1 MTPPTIS
8 APLSSSA
15 SRDAELLRLADQ
27 CVKCGLCLPHCPTYA
42 HGRNEADSPRGRIA
56 LVQGWVSGA
65 LALDARLAAHLDGC
79 LLCRACERA
88 CPSKVAYGRLMDG
101 ARARQVE
108 QGALWR
114 RWLGWSAL
122 RLLSDRRAVAGLG
135 GLARLSRALIPGQRL
150 GQWPSRWRLPR
161 WLGPYWRLAGVFG
174 RQASRAA
181 RPEGAVGAHTIHLFV
196 GCMEEQAQG
205 GAVAAALAVCARLGI
220 RARIPAEALCC
231 GALLRHNGQPAAAD
245 RQRARCVQRFGDG
258 SALVGFSTACVAEL
272 REAPELS
279 ATWEL
284 CDFLAAQPWPAA
296 LEPRPLSARV
306 LVHRPCSRR
315 HLAGG
320 ADSVERLLGRIPG
333 LVVEPLEDGGQ
344 CCGAAGTYLLRQPS
358 MSQRLL
364 ADLLAVIRREAPDY
378 VVTTNAGCALQLA
391 AGVREAGLAV
401 AVCHPVELLARQLD
415 AARTETHHRWI

>member
-1 MTPPTIS
+1 MNPSTPS

-42 HGRNEADSPRGRIA
+42 KGRNEADSPRGRIA
-56 LVQGWVSGA
+56 LVQGWVSGE
-65 LALDARLAAHLDGC
+65 LRLDARLAAHLDGC

-101 ARARQVE
+101 ARARQAE

-122 RLLSDRRAVAGLG
+122 SLLSDRRAVAGLG
-135 GLARLSRALIPGQRL
+135 GLARLSRVLIPGQRP
-150 GQWPSRWRLPR
+150 GHWPSRWRLPR
-161 WLGPYWRLAGVFG
+161 WLEPYWRLAGVFG
-174 RQASRAA
+174 RGAFRAA
-181 RPEGAVGAHTIHLFV
+181 RPEGAGERAIHLFV

-205 GAVAAALAVCARLGI
+205 AAVAATLAVCARLGI
-220 RARIPAEALCC
+220 EARIPGQALCC

-245 RQRARCVQRFGDG
+245 RQRARCVRALGDG
-258 SALVGFSTACVAEL
+258 RTLVGFSTACVAEL

-284 CDFLAAQPWPAA
+284 CDFLVAQPWPAGLA
-296 LEPRPLSARV
+296 PRSLSARV

-315 HLAGG
+315 NLVGD
-320 ADSVERLLGRIPG
+320 ADGVERLLGRIPG
-333 LVVEPLEDGGQ
+333 LAVEPLEDGGQ
-344 CCGAAGTYLLRQPS
+344 CCGAAGTYVLREPS

-364 ADLLAVIRREAPDY
+364 ADLLAVIRRESPDY

-415 AARTETHHRWI
+415 VARA